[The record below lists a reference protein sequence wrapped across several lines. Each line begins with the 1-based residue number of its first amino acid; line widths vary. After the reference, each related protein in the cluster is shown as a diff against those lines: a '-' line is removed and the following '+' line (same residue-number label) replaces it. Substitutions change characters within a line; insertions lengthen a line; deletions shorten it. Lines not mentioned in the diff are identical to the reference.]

1 MRHIEMIENEATR
14 RGAYTDD
21 IRQLENKRREGLK
34 KRFVDGLSAVAEGD
48 NEGSGGGREE
58 L

>member
-1 MRHIEMIENEATR
+1 MIENEATR